1 MITRRTTLSLMG
13 LGAAA
18 AGYGLLR
25 PSGLPALDLGS
36 ARAQDAGAIEDITLG
51 DADAPVEVV
60 EYASFTCPHCAAFH
74 TSTFKDFRRD
84 YIDTGKVRFTYR
96 EVYFDRYGLW
106 ASMVARC
113 AGPMRYMG
121 VADLIYRGQN
131 DWARQSDPAAVADSL
146 KKIGLQAGLSQEEL
160 DACLDDGAKAQALV
174 KWFEANASRDEVTST
189 PSFLI
194 DGEIH
199 SGNMS
204 LEQIGRLVDEAAAG

>member
-1 MITRRTTLSLMG
+1 MITRRTTLSLLG
-13 LGAAA
+13 LGTAA

-25 PSGLPALDLGS
+25 PAGLPALDLGQ

-51 DADAPVEVV
+51 DADAPVEVI
-60 EYASFTCPHCAAFH
+60 EYASFTCPHCANFH
-74 TSTFKDFRRD
+74 TATFKDFKRD

-106 ASMVARC
+106 ASMIARC

-131 DWARQSDPAAVADSL
+131 DWARQSDPAAVAESL
-146 KKIGLQAGLSQEEL
+146 KKIGAQAGLSREEL
-160 DACLDDGAKAQALV
+160 DACLEDGDQAQALV
-174 KWFEANASRDEVTST
+174 AWFEANASRDGIQST

-194 DGEIH
+194 DGEMH
-199 SGNMS
+199 SGSMS
-204 LEQIGRLVDEAAAG
+204 LEQIGRLVDEAAG

>member
-1 MITRRTTLSLMG
+1 MITRRTTLSLLG
-13 LGAAA
+13 LGTAA

-25 PSGLPALDLGS
+25 PAGLPALDLGQ

-51 DADAPVEVV
+51 DADAPVEVI
-60 EYASFTCPHCAAFH
+60 EYASFTCPHCANFH
-74 TSTFKDFRRD
+74 TATFKDFKRD

-106 ASMVARC
+106 ASMIARC

-131 DWARQSDPAAVADSL
+131 DWARQSDPAAVAESL
-146 KKIGLQAGLSQEEL
+146 KKIGAQAGLSREEL
-160 DACLDDGAKAQALV
+160 DACLEDGDQAQALV
-174 KWFEANASRDEVTST
+174 AWFEANASRDGVQST

-194 DGEIH
+194 DGEMH
-199 SGNMS
+199 SGSMS
-204 LEQIGRLVDEAAAG
+204 LEQIGRLVDEAAG